1 MIILPDALPV
11 TATMSAQ
18 TLNCPM
24 CGASAATEA
33 TRCEHC
39 GARLATVS
47 CPACFG
53 MMFLGA
59 KFCSHCGAKADRAEV
74 PPDMR
79 QLCPRC
85 RVNMDAVVIGNTNLR
100 ECPRCEG
107 IWAETASL
115 QQICVDREKQA
126 AVLGVAAP
134 LPTNE
139 SGNIEKNI
147 RYVPCPRCSKL
158 MNRVNFAN
166 CSRVIVDVCR
176 QHGTWFDRD
185 ELRRIVEF
193 IRAGGLESARAR
205 EMAELEERRR
215 QLSAAQTARAGDT
228 INRPRGSHYDD
239 YGIGISAAAEFLG
252 SVLD

>member
-1 MIILPDALPV
+1 
-11 TATMSAQ
+11 MSAQ

-24 CGASAATEA
+24 CGASASTDA

-39 GARLATVS
+39 GARLATVA
-47 CPACFG
+47 CPSCFG

-59 KFCSHCGAKADRAEV
+59 KFCSHCGAKADRTEV
-74 PPDMR
+74 SADAR

-85 RVNMDAVVIGNTNLR
+85 GVNLDAVVIGNTNLL

-107 IWAETASL
+107 IWADTASL
-115 QQICVDREKQA
+115 QQICTDREKQA

-134 LPTNE
+134 LPATE
-139 SGNIEKNI
+139 SGIEKV
-147 RYVPCPRCSKL
+147 RYLPCPACKKL

-166 CSRVIVDVCR
+166 CSSVIVDVCR

-205 EMAELEERRR
+205 EIAELEEQRR
-215 QLSAAQTARAGDT
+215 QLSAAKVGGAWDTNQT
-228 INRPRGSHYDD
+228 RGSHHDD
-239 YGIGISAAAEFLG
+239 VGIGISAAAVLLG
-252 SVLD
+252 SLLD